1 MHQRIGAVVAGA
13 AAALFLTA
21 ASAAA
26 GDGGGAAGV
35 RPATSHQ
42 AAHSR
47 AAEFRNPPVLF
58 VADNTRPGHSQLP
71 VYWYHGDA
79 GVVGVTGH

>member
-1 MHQRIGAVVAGA
+1 
-13 AAALFLTA
+13 
-21 ASAAA
+21 
-26 GDGGGAAGV
+26 V
-35 RPATSHQ
+35 RPATRHQ

-79 GVVGVTGH
+79 GTVGVTGH